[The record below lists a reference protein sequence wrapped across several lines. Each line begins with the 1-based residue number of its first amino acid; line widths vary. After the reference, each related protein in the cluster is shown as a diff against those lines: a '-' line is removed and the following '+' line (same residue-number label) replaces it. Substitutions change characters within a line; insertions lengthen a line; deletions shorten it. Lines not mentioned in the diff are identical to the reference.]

1 MGMEDRVQEYA
12 RQKTGF
18 VKSRTAAR
26 YRWTSGKH
34 ELRARIYPNGPSYH
48 ESRRTQEDQQ
58 VRCRGSHR

>member
-18 VKSRTAAR
+18 VKSAR
-26 YRWTSGKH
+26 YSVDLTKH
-34 ELRARIYPNGPSYH
+34 KLRARICPKGPSYH